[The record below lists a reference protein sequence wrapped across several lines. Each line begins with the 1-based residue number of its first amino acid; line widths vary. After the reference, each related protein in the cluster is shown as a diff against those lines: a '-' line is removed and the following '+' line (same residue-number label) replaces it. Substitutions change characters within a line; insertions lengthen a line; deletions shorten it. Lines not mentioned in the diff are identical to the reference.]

1 MTTKRIALSLLLLLG
16 IVPVVAQRVETVR
29 GEYSYHVPE
38 NVSLDRAK
46 TIAVERA
53 RLKAIADTFGT
64 EISQTNISTISSKNN
79 QSENTFQSLG
89 SSEVKGD
96 WLEDIDTPEIAI
108 RYESSML
115 VVTAKV
121 HGKVRERMNTD
132 LDLQIKVLCNG
143 IESSNFKDRDQLAV
157 DFKTPVKGYLS
168 IYLLDDN
175 TSTAFCLLPYENED
189 GKMRILKH
197 NVNYTLLP
205 PQDRIYP
212 SDKKA
217 TILTTTKD
225 LEHNRLIFIFSTNE
239 FNMPLTNAGKY
250 LPELSLKDFNK
261 WLHRNKVK
269 DSHLQVVERVVEI
282 RKR

>member
-1 MTTKRIALSLLLLLG
+1 MTTKRIALSLLLLFG
-16 IVPVVAQRVETVR
+16 IVPVIAQRVETVR
-29 GEYSYHVPE
+29 GEYSYHAPE
-38 NVSLDRAK
+38 NISLERAK
-46 TIAVERA
+46 QIAVERA
-53 RLKAIADTFGT
+53 RLKAMADIFGT
-64 EISQTNISTISSKNN
+64 KISQTNISTISSKNDR
-79 QSENTFQSLG
+79 SENTFQSLG

-121 HGKVRERMNTD
+121 HGKVRERVNAD
-132 LDLQIKVLCNG
+132 IDLQIKVLCNG
-143 IESSNFKDRDQLAV
+143 VESSNFKDRDQLAV

-168 IYLLDDN
+168 IYLSDDN
-175 TSTAFCLLPYENED
+175 ASMAFCLLPYDNEG
-189 GKMRILKH
+189 GKIRYLKH
-197 NVNYTLLP
+197 NVNYTLLSP
-205 PQDRIYP
+205 KDSVYP
-212 SDKKA
+212 SDKET

-239 FNMPLTNAGKY
+239 FAMPLTNSGKY
-250 LPELSLKDFNK
+250 LPELLLKDFNK
-261 WLHRNKVK
+261 WLHRNRMN

>member
-29 GEYSYHVPE
+29 GEYSYHAPE
-38 NVSLDRAK
+38 NISLDRAK

-189 GKMRILKH
+189 GKMRLLKWWSH
-197 NVNYTLLP
+197 P
-205 PQDRIYP
+205 PGFRMSSGTCI
-212 SDKKA
+212 
-217 TILTTTKD
+217 
-225 LEHNRLIFIFSTNE
+225 
-239 FNMPLTNAGKY
+239 
-250 LPELSLKDFNK
+250 
-261 WLHRNKVK
+261 V
-269 DSHLQVVERVVEI
+269 
-282 RKR
+282 